1 MPTRGPAVPVL
12 GGESLDYGDRRQID
26 AALATAKRF
35 SDLDFEAYLGP
46 AGDDPREH
54 AHALHSHLSRPA
66 ISVLVLC
73 DPAARALEIVTG
85 QATRQYL
92 DDAACRLAV
101 ATMTSSFMA
110 GDLVGGLV
118 RGIQQLGEAAHH
130 PVTLHGAGAI

>member
-1 MPTRGPAVPVL
+1 ML

-54 AHALHSHLSRPA
+54 AYALHSHLSRPA
-66 ISVLVLC
+66 TSVLVLC

>member
-1 MPTRGPAVPVL
+1 VL
-12 GGESLDYGDRRQID
+12 GGESLDFGDRRQID

-35 SDLDFEAYLGP
+35 SDLDFQAYLGP

-54 AHALHSHLSRPA
+54 ARALHSRLTRPEA
-66 ISVLVLC
+66 SVLVLC
-73 DPAARALEIVTG
+73 DPEARALEIVTG

-101 ATMTSSFMA
+101 ATMTSSFLA

-130 PVTLHGAGAI
+130 PKTLHAANIV

>member
-1 MPTRGPAVPVL
+1 ML
-12 GGESLDYGDRRQID
+12 GGDGLSFGERRQID

-35 SDLDFEAYLGP
+35 SDLDFEAYVGP

-54 AHALHSHLSRPA
+54 AHALHSHLVRPA
-66 ISVLVLC
+66 DSVLVLC
-73 DPAARALEIVTG
+73 DPQARALEIVTG

-101 ATMTSSFMA
+101 ATMTSSFIA

-130 PVTLHGAGAI
+130 PATLHAV

>member
-1 MPTRGPAVPVL
+1 ML
-12 GGESLDYGDRRQID
+12 GGESLDFGDRRQID

-35 SDLDFEAYLGP
+35 SDLDFEAYLGR

-54 AHALHSHLSRPA
+54 AHALHSHLRDPA
-66 ISVLVLC
+66 VSVLVLC
-73 DPAARALEIVTG
+73 DPDARALEIVTG

-101 ATMTSSFMA
+101 ATMTSSFLA

-130 PVTLHGAGAI
+130 PSTLHAV